1 MKKFKYIIVGGGMT
15 GSSAAMEIRKHD
27 TDGSI
32 AMFSKEKFGPYNRPP
47 LTKGLCTG
55 KKLSEITRNVE
66 KYDVTLYLNCSITKI
81 NRKAKTIS
89 DQQGSS
95 YQYEKLLIATGGSP
109 VHLPDSP
116 EGVIYYRRISDYE
129 KLHQLVQIKSD
140 F

>member
-1 MKKFKYIIVGGGMT
+1 
-15 GSSAAMEIRKHD
+15 
-27 TDGSI
+27 
-32 AMFSKEKFGPYNRPP
+32 
-47 LTKGLCTG
+47 
-55 KKLSEITRNVE
+55 VE

-81 NRKAKTIS
+81 NRKAKTIT
-89 DQQGSS
+89 DQQGGS